1 MSNQQIHC
9 VTGAFGYSGRYIAAE
24 LLEAGHSVRTLTGS
38 SPRVTPQLPD
48 VSAVDVRPLGFDDP
62 DGLTRSLEGVD
73 VLYNTY
79 WVRFNHR
86 RFSHGEAVANSKI
99 LFDAAAR
106 AGVGRLV
113 HVSITNPSLDSPFEY
128 FRGKAELEQTLA
140 ESDIPHTIL
149 RPAVLF
155 GGDDILINNIAWMLR
170 RLPVIGLFGRG
181 DYRLQ
186 PIHVHD
192 FARLAVA
199 AGQEKGDRTVD
210 AIGPETFAYR
220 ELVATI
226 ARILGRRRLIVGLPP
241 SLAYLFTHAMGLL
254 LRDVIITWPEVGGL
268 MADLLCTESTPT
280 GTTRLTDWATEHAN
294 WLGKKYHSELAR
306 RR

>member
-1 MSNQQIHC
+1 MSNPQIHC

-24 LLEAGHSVRTLTGS
+24 LLEAGHAVRTLTGS
-38 SPRVTPQLPD
+38 SPRVTPQLPV
-48 VSAVDVRPLGFDDP
+48 VSAVDVRPLAFDDP

-86 RFSHGEAVANSKI
+86 RFSHGEAVANSKV

-106 AGVGRLV
+106 AGVGRIV

-199 AGQEKGDRTVD
+199 AGQETGDRTVD

-226 ARILGRRRLIVGLPP
+226 ARTLGRRRLIVGLPP
-241 SLAYLFTHAMGLL
+241 SLAYLFTRAMGLL

-268 MADLLCTESTPT
+268 MADLL
-280 GTTRLTDWATEHAN
+280 
-294 WLGKKYHSELAR
+294 
-306 RR
+306 

>member
-1 MSNQQIHC
+1 
-9 VTGAFGYSGRYIAAE
+9 
-24 LLEAGHSVRTLTGS
+24 LTGS

-48 VSAVDVRPLGFDDP
+48 ESAVDVRPLAFDDP

-86 RFSHGEAVANSKI
+86 RFSHGEAVAISNV

-106 AGVGRLV
+106 AGVGRIV

-199 AGQEKGDRTVD
+199 AGQETGDRTVD

-226 ARILGRRRLIVGLPP
+226 ARTLGRRRLIVGLPP
-241 SLAYLFTHAMGLL
+241 SLAYLFTRAMGLL

-268 MADLLCTESTPT
+268 MADLL
-280 GTTRLTDWATEHAN
+280 
-294 WLGKKYHSELAR
+294 
-306 RR
+306 